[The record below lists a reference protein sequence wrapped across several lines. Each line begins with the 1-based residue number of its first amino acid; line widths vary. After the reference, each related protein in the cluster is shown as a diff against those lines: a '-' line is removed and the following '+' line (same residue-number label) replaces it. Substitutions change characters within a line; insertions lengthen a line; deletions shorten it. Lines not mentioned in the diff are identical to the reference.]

1 MNPPQEINFVPNLPV
16 KMSEKQLQNGL
27 CASLKRQLPTYR
39 YILPITNTLI
49 VKILAICDMPPGSYR
64 IAQYGHP
71 PYRFHPL
78 VHSALRSPRSAP
90 KSHSITF
97 RSQVTQTIHTCDLAQ
112 STHVYATS
120 HVLAPNRVLCAARR
134 QARGL
139 ELVRPVEVLVGG
151 AHLERRC
158 NA

>member
-49 VKILAICDMPPGSYR
+49 VKILAICDTPPGSYR

-78 VHSALRSPRSAP
+78 VADAAHALRR
-90 KSHSITF
+90 
-97 RSQVTQTIHTCDLAQ
+97 
-112 STHVYATS
+112 AT
-120 HVLAPNRVLCAARR
+120 AADRAAAEPGAGARR
-134 QARGL
+134 SGPRLRRG
-139 ELVRPVEVLVGG
+139 R
-151 AHLERRC
+151 LERQGRVC
-158 NA
+158 GAEMVDCVRRTTETDNRSTFFEIF